1 MCTDAHII
9 KWSPDGE
16 KYVTVITNKVDIYRL
31 DTASITG
38 TITTEKRISSLRFI
52 TVSTKTWGVGKLID
66 LKHLKLITL
75 AFLFSHSKD
84 SILAIAGDDE
94 MIRFYSCDSQKCLCE
109 FKAHENRY
117 SIFVYYLSIY
127 SSAESS
133 LKFNGL

>member
-1 MCTDAHII
+1 MYAEAHII

-52 TVSTKTWGVGKLID
+52 TVSKKMRGIWKLTG
-66 LKHLKLITL
+66 LKHMKLITL
-75 AFLFSHSKD
+75 AFFFSHPKD

-94 MIRFYSCDSQKCLCE
+94 IIRFYSCDSQKCLCE

-117 SIFVYYLSIY
+117 SIFVYYLNIY
-127 SSAESS
+127 GNAESS

>member
-52 TVSTKTWGVGKLID
+52 TVSTKPRGVGK
-66 LKHLKLITL
+66 
-75 AFLFSHSKD
+75 
-84 SILAIAGDDE
+84 
-94 MIRFYSCDSQKCLCE
+94 
-109 FKAHENRY
+109 
-117 SIFVYYLSIY
+117 
-127 SSAESS
+127 
-133 LKFNGL
+133 FNCFETHFETH